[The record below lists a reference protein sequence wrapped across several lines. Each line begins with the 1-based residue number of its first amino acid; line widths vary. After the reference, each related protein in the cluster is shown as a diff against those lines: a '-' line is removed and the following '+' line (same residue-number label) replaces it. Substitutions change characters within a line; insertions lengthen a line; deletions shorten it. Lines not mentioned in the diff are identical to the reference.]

1 MQAMTKAAE
10 ALGKVAVIYGG
21 TSAERDV
28 SIMSGTG
35 VLKALRE
42 AGADAQGFDPKS
54 DRIEA
59 LREGGFDR
67 AFLILHGRGGEDGV
81 IQGVMEYL
89 RLPYTGC
96 GVQASAITM
105 DKEATKVFW
114 RAAGIPVPKGRVVT
128 EDTDF
133 EALVAELGDRIIVK
147 PTREG
152 SSIGLYRVENAT
164 AESVRE
170 AVRKAAACASSVLAE
185 EMVQGRELT
194 VALLDEGCGLKALPI
209 VEICAPKGDYD
220 YEHKYFS
227 DDTQYFCPA
236 AVDAEVTSR
245 IQAACEAAARAVGAA
260 GWSRIDVILRDDGSF
275 VLLEINTAP
284 GMTPH
289 SLVPLAARTAGISYQ
304 ELVVRVAAGAALKG

>member
-1 MQAMTKAAE
+1 MQAMTKAE

-42 AGADAQGFDPKS
+42 AGAEAEGFDPKC

-105 DKEATKVFW
+105 DKEATKVVW
-114 RAAGIPVPKGRVVT
+114 RAACIPVPKGRVVNA
-128 EDTDF
+128 ETDF
-133 EALVAELGDRIIVK
+133 EALVAELGSRIIVK

-152 SSIGLYRVENAT
+152 SSIGLYRVENAAADT
-164 AESVRE
+164 VRE
-170 AVRKAAACASSVLAE
+170 AVRKAAECASSVLAE

-194 VALLDEGCGLKALPI
+194 VALLDEGAGLKALPI

-227 DDTQYFCPA
+227 DETQYFCPA
-236 AVDAEVTSR
+236 AVDADTAAR
-245 IQAACEAAARAVGAA
+245 IQATCEAAARAVGAA
-260 GWSRIDVILRDDGSF
+260 GWSRIDVILKEDGSF

-304 ELVVRVAAGAALKG
+304 DLVVRVAAGAALKG